1 MLARGRVA
9 GLAAFE
15 NTLPVAA
22 FSFRAAAICLPIFLF
37 LKDQSSAPVDV
48 ALSLVVDLLVF
59 VASWAGFA
67 LASLYLA
74 KAIGVAE
81 AWPRFIAA
89 WNWSAAVQYL
99 ALAALSLPGALLG
112 NGTLLDLGGLLALFY
127 ALWLE
132 RGYQDGEQ
140 RNSRIKK
147 LFSEERINLFITQA
161 TISAITVPNRYKNII
176 TIPCKL
182 IKPK

>member
-1 MLARGRVA
+1 VARALAGAFMLARGRVA

-37 LKDQSSAPVDV
+37 LKDQSSAPEDV

-99 ALAALSLPGALLG
+99 ALAALSLPGVLLG

-132 RGYQDGEQ
+132 WFVARHALRLTALGAAGFVALDLGLAVFLGGFAA
-140 RNSRIKK
+140 RI
-147 LFSEERINLFITQA
+147 TA
-161 TISAITVPNRYKNII
+161 G
-176 TIPCKL
+176 
-182 IKPK
+182 